1 MAESA
6 IFDIEKYEIYVG
18 GLEWHPKDALKSLDI
33 RLAPIGIASEP
44 IGIASKF
51 KMAENCH
58 L

>member
-1 MAESA
+1 M
-6 IFDIEKYEIYVG
+6 FDIEKYEIYVG